1 MNSPGKELKRG
12 KFLKLRKTLKDPKTD
27 LLKIPKPMDAKN
39 CGPLSA
45 GPDEAKPKT
54 LNKI

>member
-1 MNSPGKELKRG
+1 M
-12 KFLKLRKTLKDPKTD
+12 D
-27 LLKIPKPMDAKN
+27 LLKSPKPMDAKN